1 MPGDDSV
8 LQYLDGQLDWYDA
21 RGSANRRMY
30 QRLKIAVVFAA
41 ALIPFVSAIS
51 AIPVQVAGA
60 LGVLIVVLEQ
70 IQQMN
75 QNSANWISYRAI
87 AEKLRRERLLYSA
100 RAGVYAAASDPA
112 ALLAERMDEAT
123 SREQA
128 QWLSNREKAQK
139 ADPAVKAP

>member
-21 RGSANRRMY
+21 RGSANRQMF

-51 AIPVQVAGA
+51 AIPVQVTGG

-75 QNSANWISYRAI
+75 QYSANWISYRAI

-100 RAGVYAAASDPA
+100 RAGVYATVSDPA

-139 ADPAVKAP
+139 ADPAAKAP

>member
-8 LQYLDGQLDWYDA
+8 LQYLDGQLDWYDV
-21 RGSANRRMY
+21 RGGSNRRMY

-51 AIPVQVAGA
+51 VIPVQVAGG
-60 LGVLIVVLEQ
+60 LGVLIVVIEQ

-75 QNSANWISYRAI
+75 QYNANWISYRAV

-100 RAGVYAAASDPA
+100 RAGAYSAASDPA
-112 ALLAERMDEAT
+112 
-123 SREQA
+123 
-128 QWLSNREKAQK
+128 
-139 ADPAVKAP
+139 